1 MNDCVIFIE
10 GHCDLEPLRIRSSRS
25 FALDLEVEERLGDR
39 DHFESSVSANPTG
52 SRGANL
58 HKITSIC
65 TFIPRL
71 LKGVLSEK
79 GVCGALRAGVRGSF
93 LGSIPTNPRLWLG
106 QISVPGRGETPRR
119 KKSVVSACFAKL
131 CLRAPLREHCI
142 GDTTGPQIGI
152 VIPGVKVELRA

>member
-25 FALDLEVEERLGDR
+25 FAVNLEVEERLGDR
-39 DHFESSVSANPTG
+39 DHIESSVGVNPTG

-65 TFIPRL
+65 TLIPRL

-106 QISVPGRGETPRR
+106 QNSVPGRGETPRR
-119 KKSVVSACFAKL
+119 NKSVVWVGFGKL
-131 CLRAPLREHCI
+131 CLAAPLCEDCI
-142 GDTTGPQIGI
+142 GDPW
-152 VIPGVKVELRA
+152 